1 MAEIKLMVSIL
12 PVNERGEVLLQQRD
26 HAPGILYPGHWTIFG
41 GAVEEDE
48 TTDEAIRR
56 ELLEEL
62 ELDLPVRH
70 WHTYTCPVR
79 SIPDKLDVVVHVYVA
94 NTDRTVESLTLHE
107 GQAMGYFDREGA
119 SGLTIGFEKAPI
131 VQKFFDDLEG
141 GRV

>member
-1 MAEIKLMVSIL
+1 
-12 PVNERGEVLLQQRD
+12 
-26 HAPGILYPGHWTIFG
+26 
-41 GAVEEDE
+41 
-48 TTDEAIRR
+48 
-56 ELLEEL
+56 
-62 ELDLPVRH
+62 
-70 WHTYTCPVR
+70 
-79 SIPDKLDVVVHVYVA
+79 VYVA